1 MTTIRSR
8 DGDTISNIL
17 WIALKRNDDEAEE
30 ALFELNP
37 GLEAYGPVLPA
48 GVVIEIPTL
57 PDKDPETVTN
67 IWD

>member
-17 WIALKRNDDEAEE
+17 WIALKRNDDQAEE

-48 GVVIEIPTL
+48 GVMIEIPTL
-57 PDKDPETVTN
+57 PNKAAETVTN

>member
-1 MTTIRSR
+1 MTTLRSR

-17 WIALKRNDDEAEE
+17 WITLKRNDDEAEE

-37 GLEAYGPVLPA
+37 GLEEYGPVLPA
-48 GVVIEIPTL
+48 GIVIEIPTL
-57 PDKDPETVTN
+57 PEKAAEKVIN

>member
-30 ALFELNP
+30 ALFEHNP

-48 GVVIEIPTL
+48 GVVIQIPTL
-57 PDKDPETVTN
+57 PEKSAETVTN

>member
-37 GLEAYGPVLPA
+37 GIEAYGPVLPA
-48 GVVIEIPTL
+48 GVVIQIPTL
-57 PDKDPETVTN
+57 SEKAAETVTN

>member
-1 MTTIRSR
+1 MTTLRSR

-17 WIALKRNDDEAEE
+17 WITLNRNDDEAEE
-30 ALFELNP
+30 ALFELNL
-37 GLEAYGPVLPA
+37 GLEEYGPVLPA

-57 PDKDPETVTN
+57 PEKVAEKVIN

>member
-17 WIALKRNDDEAEE
+17 WIALKRNDDQAEE

-37 GLEAYGPVLPA
+37 GLEVYGPVLPA
-48 GVVIEIPTL
+48 GVLIEIPTL
-57 PDKDPETVTN
+57 PNKAAETVTN

>member
-17 WIALKRNDDEAEE
+17 WMSLGRNDDEAEE

-37 GLEAYGPVLPA
+37 GLEAHGPVLPA
-48 GVVIEIPTL
+48 GIVITL
-57 PDKDPETVTN
+57 PIMAEKAPDSVVN
-67 IWD
+67 LWD

>member
-17 WIALKRNDDEAEE
+17 WIALKRNDDQAEE

-37 GLEAYGPVLPA
+37 GLEA
-48 GVVIEIPTL
+48 
-57 PDKDPETVTN
+57 
-67 IWD
+67 